1 LIGIPQD
8 LEVEEQIMKTAWG
21 IMAVLTTAVAVTAVQ
36 GVAAWPF
43 LGEGEKPTL
52 APLLNEVTPSVVNVA
67 VASVAPS
74 PDSQNPLLNDPFFRR
89 FFELPDPR
97 QPQPQQGIG
106 SGVIVDAER
115 GLIVSNSHVVQNAD
129 NIVVTLTDRRQFDA
143 ELVGSDPGTDVA
155 LLQIDAG
162 DLSAIEFGD
171 SDAVQVGDFVIA
183 IGNPFGLGQTA
194 TTGIV
199 SALGRSGINVDGY
212 EDFIQTDASINPG
225 NSGGA
230 LIDLDGKL
238 MGINTAILSPA
249 GGNIGIGFAIPS
261 NMVQEVVSQ
270 LVEYGEVRRGRVGV
284 YIQDV
289 TPGLAR
295 ALELSVDMGALVTEV
310 EPGSPAEEAGV
321 EVGDVVTAVNGEEV
335 TTSAALRNEIG
346 LVRLGETVSLTL
358 VRDEQTMTLD
368 VMIGDAER
376 AAVAEAG
383 QGTAEPRT
391 LQMLEGAEFADLAP
405 NDPRFE
411 GVAGVLV
418 TRIEPGSPA
427 WRRGLRQNDV
437 VMAVNRQ
444 AVGSVAELTTTLEAA
459 GDTVAL
465 RLLREGQQL
474 FVLIQ

>member
-1 LIGIPQD
+1 
-8 LEVEEQIMKTAWG
+8 MKTAWG
-21 IMAVLTTAVAVTAVQ
+21 IMAVLTTAAAVTAVQ

-67 VASVAPS
+67 VASIAPS
-74 PDSQNPLLNDPFFRR
+74 LESQNPLLNDPFFRR
-89 FFELPDPR
+89 FFELPDPS

-115 GLIVSNSHVVQNAD
+115 GLIVSNNHVVQGAD

-155 LLQIDAG
+155 LLQIDA
-162 DLSAIEFGD
+162 DNLKAVEFGD
-171 SDAVQVGDFVIA
+171 SDELQVGDFVIA

-230 LIDLDGKL
+230 LIDLDGTL

-295 ALELSVDMGALVTEV
+295 ALELDVDVGALVTSV
-310 EPGSPAEEAGV
+310 EPGSPAEEAGI
-321 EVGDVVTAVNGEEV
+321 EVGDVVTAVNGEAI

-346 LVRLGETVSLTL
+346 LVRLGETVSLTV
-358 VRDEQTMTLD
+358 VRDDRTMTFD
-368 VMIGDAER
+368 VMIGDTEPSASAET
-376 AAVAEAG
+376 EASG
-383 QGTAEPRT
+383 GEPRT
-391 LQMLEGAEFADLAP
+391 LEKLEGAEFTDIAP

-411 GVAGVLV
+411 GVSGVLI

-437 VMAVNRQ
+437 VLAVNRQ
-444 AVGSVAELTTTLEAA
+444 PVGSVAELTVALETA